1 MVISSFIHTPVMLS
15 FQMYKRGQDNFNT
28 LDFSI
33 LPYALRVDML
43 KRRSARA
50 NFSNLSKGVDAVH
63 LEVKV
68 R

>member
-1 MVISSFIHTPVMLS
+1 MEFNSFIHLLN
-15 FQMYKRGQDNFNT
+15 KRGLDDFNT

-43 KRRSARA
+43 KRRGARA

-63 LEVKV
+63 LEIKV
-68 R
+68 RIPF